1 MVLSQGV
8 DKNFSFKN
16 VLKISLSNFS
26 ILGNRREFTCMHT
39 QLAKLLHV
47 CPNPMPW
54 LVIGVSP
61 KPCHAISPE
70 CPCIQY
76 FSQPSQDRKISPNR
90 SKTKYN
96 KNE

>member
-1 MVLSQGV
+1 MVLGQGV

-26 ILGNRREFTCMHT
+26 NLGNRREFTCMHT

-47 CPNPMPW
+47 CPNLMPW
-54 LVIGVSP
+54 PVIGVSL

-70 CPCIQY
+70 CLCIQY
-76 FSQPSQDRKISPNR
+76 FNQSSQDGKISPNR
-90 SKTKYN
+90 SKTKY
-96 KNE
+96 KGNE